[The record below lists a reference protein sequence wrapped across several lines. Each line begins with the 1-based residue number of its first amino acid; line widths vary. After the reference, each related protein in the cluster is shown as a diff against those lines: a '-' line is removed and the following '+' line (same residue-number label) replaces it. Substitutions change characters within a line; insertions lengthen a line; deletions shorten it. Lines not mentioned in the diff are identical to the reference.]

1 MKEDVIAVV
10 TSLWATTVAISETHV
25 FDRVAWGYAPS
36 DRSWFGE
43 RLTAE
48 GDPDYAQRTRQEVLE
63 FISECE
69 IESEDAVFVLTFSM
83 EKDAA

>member
-1 MKEDVIAVV
+1 MKEDAIAVV
-10 TSLWATTVAISETHV
+10 TSLRATTVAISEAHV
-25 FDRVAWGYAPS
+25 FDPVIWGYAPS
-36 DRSWFGE
+36 NRKWFGE
-43 RLTAE
+43 RLTTE

-63 FISECE
+63 FISERE